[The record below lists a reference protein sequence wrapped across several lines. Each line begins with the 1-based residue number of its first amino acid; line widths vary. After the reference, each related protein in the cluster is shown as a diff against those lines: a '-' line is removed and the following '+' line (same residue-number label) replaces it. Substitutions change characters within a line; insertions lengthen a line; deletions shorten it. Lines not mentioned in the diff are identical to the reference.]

1 MAPAVDLLAGDA
13 DGNKEPDTAISGEEI
28 VEEASPLNEE
38 AEAIVE
44 NTQPQETNK
53 EAVSPHPAIQEQE
66 TPEQVSERQVVS
78 QGTIINAD
86 IHERIWVNAGP
97 GTGKTYTVI
106 QRLKK
111 MLNDEID
118 GTILVLCF
126 SRNAVQVIRERLS
139 EALGPTVESLI
150 DDGQLVIRTFDS
162 FATYMLEDELN
173 PAWDYNQRIEA
184 FIKR

>member
-1 MAPAVDLLAGDA
+1 MH
-13 DGNKEPDTAISGEEI
+13 TQ
-28 VEEASPLNEE
+28 VES
-38 AEAIVE
+38 AER
-44 NTQPQETNK
+44 K
-53 EAVSPHPAIQEQE
+53 
-66 TPEQVSERQVVS
+66 VVS
-78 QGTIINAD
+78 QEIIINAD
-86 IHERIWVNAGP
+86 VHERIWVNAGP

-111 MLNDEID
+111 LLDEGNE

-126 SRNAVQVIRERLS
+126 SRNAVQVIRERLT
-139 EALGPTVESLI
+139 EELGHIASTLI

-184 FIKR
+184 FIKMIRKNSGTLNEMLG